1 MIITVDIG
9 NSRIKSA
16 QWRDDVIVARN
27 FVAYAKA
34 EASYFDNSLIF
45 DSLFESVQKPARVFV
60 VCVGHDEL
68 RTALQDWVQRHWKLE
83 AEFLKTAD
91 RYDDIV
97 NAYADPAKH
106 GADRWA
112 ALVAAHQLVPDNPL
126 CVISAGTAIT
136 FDLLEKGGRHLGG
149 YILPSYNS
157 MQSALLSDTA
167 DLKSFVNDS
176 GKTQP
181 DQAVESGQHMQY
193 HASAK
198 GMAAEERAVPVN
210 TRDAIEQGLHKMIQA
225 GIRELCRSA
234 QARLG
239 QSMKVIITGG
249 FAEQVAAYQDMP
261 EMIYEPDLVMQG
273 LYRILHVPMK

>member
-16 QWRDDVIVARN
+16 QWKGGVIIARN
-27 FVAYAKA
+27 AAAYDKVDAGDV
-34 EASYFDNSLIF
+34 DNSPVF
-45 DSLFESVQKPARVFV
+45 DSLFESVQKPARVLA
-60 VCVGHDEL
+60 VCVAHDHMC
-68 RTALQDWVQRHWKLE
+68 TALDEWVQKNWQLE
-83 AEFLKTAD
+83 VEFLKTGE
-91 RYDDIV
+91 RYGDIV

-112 ALVAAHQLVPDNPL
+112 ALVAAQQLVPDSPL

-136 FDLLEKGGRHLGG
+136 FDLLEKGGQHLGG

-157 MQSALLSDTA
+157 MHLALLSDTA

-176 GKTQP
+176 DKTKRNP
-181 DQAVESGQHMQY
+181 AVESGQHMQY

-198 GMAAEERAVPVN
+198 SAVAEEGAVPAN
-210 TRDAIEQGLHKMIQA
+210 TRDAVEQGLHKMLQA

-234 QARLG
+234 QERLG
-239 QSMKVIITGG
+239 QSMKVVVTGG
-249 FAEQVAAYQDMP
+249 FAEQILAYGDMP
-261 EMIYEPDLVMQG
+261 EMIHQPDLVMQG
-273 LYRILHVPMK
+273 LYLILYQPMK